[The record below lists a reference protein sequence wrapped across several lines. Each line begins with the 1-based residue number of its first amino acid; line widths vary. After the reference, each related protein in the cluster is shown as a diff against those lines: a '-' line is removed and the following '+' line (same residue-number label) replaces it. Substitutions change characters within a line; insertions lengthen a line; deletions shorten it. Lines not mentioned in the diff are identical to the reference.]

1 MKKIFISWSMSIKK
15 LPPKIEK
22 TLDLL
27 IEKKYKILVWDAIWI
42 DELIQDFFCKKN
54 YFYVFIY
61 SISDPR
67 VYKTEKFKN
76 IKVKINE
83 NIKDLRERQSQK
95 DIFMT
100 DQSDVSLVIWDWKSK
115 WSYNNII
122 RLIEKNKEIQIFY
135 NDNFINKENLNIN
148 YINKIYDENHKYS
161 LSEYIKEE
169 KSKIKNVKEMKEILI
184 NNLIISKDEVINEKY
199 QKDVDF
205 KMNRWKKI
213 FVYSKKLLDKL
224 FYTNNVKNNYIHNE
238 SNLTLF

>member
-1 MKKIFISWSMSIKK
+1 MSIKK

-27 IEKKYKILVWDAIWI
+27 IEKKYKVLVWDAIWI

-83 NIKDLRERQSQK
+83 NIKDLRERQTQK

-135 NDNFINKENLNIN
+135 NDNFINKENLNID
-148 YINKIYDENHKYS
+148 YINKIYDDNHMYS

-169 KSKIKNVKEMKEILI
+169 KTKIKDVKKMKEVLI
-184 NNLIISKDEVINEKY
+184 NNWIISKDEIIDEKY
-199 QKDVDF
+199 KKEVDV
-205 KMNRWKKI
+205 KINRWKRI
-213 FVYSKKLLDKL
+213 LIYSKSLLNLYFLDD
-224 FYTNNVKNNYIHNE
+224 TIHFHQK
-238 SNLTLF
+238 TIF

>member
-27 IEKKYKILVWDAIWI
+27 IEKKYKVLVWDAIWI

-135 NDNFINKENLNIN
+135 NDNFINKENLNID
-148 YINKIYDENHKYS
+148 YINKIYDDNHMYS

-169 KSKIKNVKEMKEILI
+169 KTKIKDVKKMKEVLI
-184 NNLIISKDEVINEKY
+184 NNWIISKDEIIDEKY
-199 QKDVDF
+199 KKEVDV
-205 KMNRWKKI
+205 KINRWKRI
-213 FVYSKKLLDKL
+213 LIYSKSLLNLYFLDD
-224 FYTNNVKNNYIHNE
+224 TIHFHQK
-238 SNLTLF
+238 TIF

>member
-27 IEKKYKILVWDAIWI
+27 IEKKYKVLVWDAIWI

-83 NIKDLRERQSQK
+83 NIKDLRERQTQK

-135 NDNFINKENLNIN
+135 NDNFINKENLNID
-148 YINKIYDENHKYS
+148 YINKIYDDNHMYS

-169 KSKIKNVKEMKEILI
+169 KTKIKDVKKMKEVLI
-184 NNLIISKDEVINEKY
+184 NNWIISKDEIIDEKY
-199 QKDVDF
+199 KKEVDV
-205 KMNRWKKI
+205 KINRWKRI
-213 FVYSKKLLDKL
+213 LIYSKSLLNLYFLDD
-224 FYTNNVKNNYIHNE
+224 TIHFHQK
-238 SNLTLF
+238 TIF